1 MASFARAARFMVLL
15 QIALFAVSAVI
26 MSSSVCYGAGISREC
41 FRTAHF
47 ILFVVISSFS
57 YTGALDPSRRPICR
71 GRPCGQPGLPY
82 GGRPRPYPYRPQPGP
97 GAPPP
102 YNGGIG
108 RP

>member
-1 MASFARAARFMVLL
+1 MASLARAARLMVLL
-15 QIALFAVSAVI
+15 QIALFVVVSAVI
-26 MSSSVCYGAGISREC
+26 MSSSVCHGAGIGP
-41 FRTAHF
+41 
-47 ILFVVISSFS
+47 
-57 YTGALDPSRRPICR
+57 GALDPSRRPICG